1 MAKYNNIKCGNY
13 DSKKEYRRAKE
24 LELLQEKGIISG
36 LEEQVRYQLVPSQK
50 GEDGKVIER
59 AVCYVADFRYLR
71 IHDNKLIVED
81 TKGVR
86 TKDYIIKRKLMLHMH
101 GIRIKEV

>member
-1 MAKYNNIKCGNY
+1 MSKYNNIKCGKY
-13 DSKKEYRRAKE
+13 DSRKESRRADE
-24 LELLQEKGIISG
+24 LKLLQKKGIISG

-59 AVCYVADFRYLR
+59 AVCYVADFQYLR
-71 IHDNKLIVED
+71 IYDNQLVVED

-86 TKDYIIKRKLMLHMH
+86 TKDYIIKRKLMLKVH

>member
-1 MAKYNNIKCGNY
+1 MAKYNNIKCGKY

-24 LELLQEKGIISG
+24 LEILQEKGIISG
-36 LEEQVRYQLVPSQK
+36 LEEQAKYELIPSQRDNNGKVVERPVRY
-50 GEDGKVIER
+50 I
-59 AVCYVADFRYLR
+59 ADFQYLR
-71 IHDNKLIVED
+71 DGELVVED

-86 TKDYIIKRKLMLHMH
+86 TKDYIIKRKLMLKVH